1 VEEGLTSIAQAVAPI
16 PWCHQLAHPPELHC
30 ILVLA
35 IVTNDYQF
43 LKIEDCR
50 NEDEISALYEE
61 ATFCSIIDRSGWPTE
76 SVINMKSRFDFVSHI
91 LIEELYDKRLPCL
104 QSFREGL
111 DHFRLL
117 RFLQK
122 NPEGWRPFFVKE
134 DTSQQISS
142 EKFLSLLTSKPKN
155 EEEKRA
161 YAHLVQFVN
170 ESENPSGKRCPMQKV
185 SAFESCFP

>member
-1 VEEGLTSIAQAVAPI
+1 VEEDLTSIAHAVAPI
-16 PWCHQLAHPPELHC
+16 PWCHQLAHPHC
-30 ILVLA
+30 ILVLT

-43 LKIEDCR
+43 LKIAEMKMR
-50 NEDEISALYEE
+50 FSALYEE

-111 DHFRLL
+111 DHFGLL

-161 YAHLVQFVN
+161 YAHLVQFAN
-170 ESENPSGKRCPMQKV
+170 ESENLSGKRCPTQKV
-185 SAFESCFP
+185 RAFESCFP